1 MTPNRPEIEH
11 ASCQQSCYLC
21 AASWSRK
28 CKPKSVATLRPD
40 LMTTHPNSRQKL
52 PKLAP
57 ASHRASNQTR
67 GTEGLGKRKAPE
79 ILPLFAQHYMGDCRH
94 NSTAAA
100 IAIGA
105 NPRSAHTT
113 GYHLLK
119 KARESGLLAEEA
131 RKVAEKLELTTEGA
145 LRQVA
150 RILHADPARL
160 FDEDG
165 NAIPIHLL
173 DEETR
178 AAIASFEYDEL
189 GRPKVK
195 FWSKVEAARLAMK
208 HLGLFERDNRQ
219 LAPNLPIQINFVG
232 PDEEPRRTPPIS
244 VKRLDGRGG
253 HETHPVPLRL
263 PQR

>member
-1 MTPNRPEIEH
+1 M
-11 ASCQQSCYLC
+11 A
-21 AASWSRK
+21 
-28 CKPKSVATLRPD
+28 
-40 LMTTHPNSRQKL
+40 THPNSRHKL

-57 ASHRASNQTR
+57 ASHGASSQTR
-67 GTEGLGKRKAPE
+67 GTEGLGKRKATE

-105 NPRSAHTT
+105 NPRSAHST

-131 RKVAEKLELTTEGA
+131 RKVIEKVELTTEGA

-160 FDEDG
+160 FDEHG

-173 DEETR
+173 DEDTR

-189 GRPKVK
+189 GQPKGEVLVK
-195 FWSKVEAARLAMK
+195 
-208 HLGLFERDNRQ
+208 
-219 LAPNLPIQINFVG
+219 
-232 PDEEPRRTPPIS
+232 
-244 VKRLDGRGG
+244 GRGG
-253 HETHPVPLRL
+253 QHGNEATRPFRARQQPADAEPCDPGDPGRAGADE
-263 PQR
+263 

>member
-1 MTPNRPEIEH
+1 M
-11 ASCQQSCYLC
+11 A
-21 AASWSRK
+21 
-28 CKPKSVATLRPD
+28 
-40 LMTTHPNSRQKL
+40 THPNSRHKL

-57 ASHRASNQTR
+57 AGQRASSQTR
-67 GTEGLGKRKAPE
+67 GTEGLGKRKATE
-79 ILPLFAQHYMGDCRH
+79 ILPRFAQHYVGDCRH

-105 NPRSAHTT
+105 NPRSAHST
-113 GYHLLK
+113 GYSLLK
-119 KARESGLLAEEA
+119 KARESGLLAHEA
-131 RKVAEKLELTTEGA
+131 RKVAEKVELTTEGA

-160 FDEDG
+160 FDEHG

-195 FWSKVEAARLAMK
+195 FWSKVEAASMAMK
-208 HLGLFERDNRQ
+208 HLGLFERDNSQRM
-219 LAPNLPIQINFVG
+219 PNLAIQVNLVG
-232 PDEEPRRTPPIS
+232 PPSPTE
-244 VKRLDGRGG
+244 VQGKR
-253 HETHPVPLRL
+253 VP
-263 PQR
+263 